1 MEGGGGRERDYG
13 SQHPRTAIARH
24 GMSCTAKNSVA
35 AFSQNNHV
43 TDSNSHLKI
52 KTHKRQTGNDS
63 DAPYP
68 SLPPTLHRSTL
79 SLSSRESPEQKD
91 GSGGSA
97 GPAARRTGTG
107 AAARGRRHGAG
118 RACAAR
124 RRRGRA
130 RRAQA
135 WARVQEEQR
144 RGRSTATNLPTH
156 GAGER
161 APDPHPAVLEDEL
174 EL

>member
-1 MEGGGGRERDYG
+1 M
-13 SQHPRTAIARH
+13 
-24 GMSCTAKNSVA
+24 
-35 AFSQNNHV
+35 
-43 TDSNSHLKI
+43 
-52 KTHKRQTGNDS
+52 
-63 DAPYP
+63 
-68 SLPPTLHRSTL
+68 
-79 SLSSRESPEQKD
+79 
-91 GSGGSA
+91 
-97 GPAARRTGTG
+97 RRTGTG
-107 AAARGRRHGAG
+107 AAARGRSHAAG

-174 EL
+174 ELYEVELRRLLAHNHALVEELEVLSREIQGGSW